1 MFIPLKDENP
11 TSRFPLITV
20 LLIAANILIFLYQF
34 FSPQGQQYGLQYYVY
49 KMGAIPYEL
58 THFTSVDIRFHGG
71 SLARMSPPL
80 TLLAAMFLH
89 GGFLHLFGNML
100 YLWIFGNNIE
110 DFLGSIRFI
119 FFYLIS
125 GLGASFVHIIFHPSS
140 KVPMIGASGAIA
152 GVLGAYFVLYPAAR
166 ILTLVFI
173 WIIPVPAFIVLGLW
187 FVGQVM
193 NIGLGGGV
201 AWFAHVGGFLIGIA
215 LVKVFM
221 RRRRAKVW
229 VH

>member
-1 MFIPLKDENP
+1 
-11 TSRFPLITV
+11 
-20 LLIAANILIFLYQF
+20 
-34 FSPQGQQYGLQYYVY
+34 
-49 KMGAIPYEL
+49 
-58 THFTSVDIRFHGG
+58 
-71 SLARMSPPL
+71 MSPPL

>member
-1 MFIPLKDENP
+1 
-11 TSRFPLITV
+11 
-20 LLIAANILIFLYQF
+20 
-34 FSPQGQQYGLQYYVY
+34 
-49 KMGAIPYEL
+49 
-58 THFTSVDIRFHGG
+58 
-71 SLARMSPPL
+71 
-80 TLLAAMFLH
+80 
-89 GGFLHLFGNML
+89 ML

-125 GLGASFVHIIFHPSS
+125 GLGASLVHIIFHPSS

-166 ILTLVFI
+166 VLTLVFI

-193 NIGLGGGV
+193 NIGIGGGV

-221 RRRRAKVW
+221 RRRRAKLW

>member
-20 LLIAANILIFLYQF
+20 LFIAANILIFFYQI
-34 FSPQGQQYGLQYYVY
+34 FSPQGMQYGLQYYVY
-49 KMGAIPYEL
+49 RMGAVPYEL
-58 THFTSVDIRFHGG
+58 THFTSVGFRFPGG
-71 SLARMSPPL
+71 VLPRISPPL

-110 DFLGSIRFI
+110 DFLGPIRFI

-125 GLGASFVHIIFHPSS
+125 GLGASLVHIIFHPSS
-140 KVPMIGASGAIA
+140 KVPMVGASGAIA

-166 ILTLVFI
+166 VLTLVFI
-173 WIIPVPAFIVLGLW
+173 WIIPVPAFFILGLW
-187 FVGQVM
+187 FIGQLM
-193 NIGLGGGV
+193 NIGIGGGV

-215 LVKVFM
+215 LVKVFS
-221 RRRRAKVW
+221 RRKRTRAW
-229 VH
+229 VS

>member
-20 LLIAANILIFLYQF
+20 LFIATNILIFLYQL
-34 FSPQGQQYGLQYYVY
+34 FSPMGQQYGLQYYVY

-58 THFTSVDIRFHGG
+58 THFTSFDIRFHGG
-71 SLARMSPPL
+71 SLARISPPL
-80 TLLAAMFLH
+80 TLLTAMFLH

-110 DFLGSIRFI
+110 DFLGPIRFI
-119 FFYLIS
+119 FFYFIS
-125 GLGASFVHIIFHPSS
+125 GLGASLVHIIFHPSS

-152 GVLGAYFVLYPAAR
+152 GVLGAYFILYPTAR
-166 ILTLVFI
+166 VLTLVFI

-193 NIGLGGGV
+193 NIGIGGGV
-201 AWFAHVGGFLIGIA
+201 AWFAHVGGFLIGIG